1 MVMLPLSQELVIVAF
16 SQRASHADALEWL
29 IYAADTRPPTLMHIP
44 ARMLETLL
52 LAPAVLPPH
61 TVTG

>member
-1 MVMLPLSQELVIVAF
+1 MVAF

-29 IYAADTRPPTLMHIP
+29 IYASDTRPPTLMHIP
-44 ARMLETLL
+44 ARVLETLL
-52 LAPAVLPPH
+52 LAPAVPPPH